1 MTSAYKIR
9 PLCLSF
15 WAPPVL
21 RPQSILIGKMIP
33 EWIRQG
39 LKPVIISYDNG
50 DWDINAPVYKISEFS
65 AKNQF
70 QSLPIIRN
78 IREWLYYEKAYRLA
92 KKIIKKHDL
101 NIVFSFSNPQASN
114 IIGAMLKKRLGIKF
128 VSHFC
133 DPWYD
138 NPYKKYTGRGGLKVK
153 TLEAFIVKWSDKI
166 IFTNDAATKLV
177 MKKYPEEIRKR
188 ALDIPHCYD
197 KRDYSEIK
205 NNNEKFTISHIG
217 TFYDERNPELLF
229 RALKPIIENFPA
241 LKNKFIL
248 RIIGG
253 TSAYAGY
260 TDEKLNNMI
269 EKYGIQEIVNTTP
282 PVPYKE
288 SLALMKQADFLVVI
302 DANFKNSPFL
312 PSKVVDYAG
321 TGRPVVGI
329 TPNDS
334 PTAKILKK
342 LGSKSFN
349 YDQEKELADYLKKL
363 IAGEVQAEINSDE
376 AGKFDVKETTAKLIG
391 IFEKILSD

>member
-1 MTSAYKIR
+1 
-9 PLCLSF
+9 
-15 WAPPVL
+15 
-21 RPQSILIGKMIP
+21 
-33 EWIRQG
+33 
-39 LKPVIISYDNG
+39 
-50 DWDINAPVYKISEFS
+50 
-65 AKNQF
+65 
-70 QSLPIIRN
+70 
-78 IREWLYYEKAYRLA
+78 
-92 KKIIKKHDL
+92 
-101 NIVFSFSNPQASN
+101 
-114 IIGAMLKKRLGIKF
+114 
-128 VSHFC
+128 
-133 DPWYD
+133 
-138 NPYKKYTGRGGLKVK
+138 
-153 TLEAFIVKWSDKI
+153 
-166 IFTNDAATKLV
+166 
-177 MKKYPEEIRKR
+177 
-188 ALDIPHCYD
+188 
-197 KRDYSEIK
+197 
-205 NNNEKFTISHIG
+205 
-217 TFYDERNPELLF
+217 
-229 RALKPIIENFPA
+229 
-241 LKNKFIL
+241 
-248 RIIGG
+248 
-253 TSAYAGY
+253 
-260 TDEKLNNMI
+260 MI